1 METNMDFASSKTKE
15 NLEFAFAGES
25 QATNKYSYYAKCA
38 RSEGYQ
44 QIGNIF
50 TETSGNERQH
60 AKIWFKILHNDGSV
74 NGKMPD
80 TLANLADAAAGENEE
95 WTHMYKGFAETARAE
110 GFEDIAILFDR
121 VGEVEKQHEERYRKL
136 IEDLEQGIVFKR
148 DKLVAWKCLECGYV
162 HFGTEPPEVCPA
174 CSHPQGYYE
183 LRCEN
188 Y

>member
-1 METNMDFASSKTKE
+1 MDFSSSKTKE
-15 NLEFAFAGES
+15 NLEYAFAGES
-25 QATNKYSYYAKCA
+25 QAATKYGYYAKVA

-50 TETSGNERQH
+50 DETSGNETQH
-60 AKIWFKILHNDGSV
+60 AKMWFKTLRNDGDV
-74 NGKMPD
+74 KGKIPS

-95 WTHMYKGFAETARAE
+95 WIRMYKEFAEVAHTE
-110 GFEDIAILFDR
+110 GFKNIAILFER
-121 VGEVEKQHEERYRKL
+121 VGEVERHHEDRYRTL
-136 IEDLEQGIVFKR
+136 IDHLENGTVFKN
-148 DKLVAWKCLECGYV
+148 DNVVAWKCLKCGYI

-174 CSHPQGYYE
+174 CSHPKAYYE